1 MNRLLVVDD
10 DPDIVRLLSRFLRR
24 QGYDVATAPDGE
36 EALSLLAVERFAL
49 IVTDITMPKMDGLGV
64 LKGAK
69 KLDVDIEVI
78 ILTGAGI
85 LASAIT
91 ALREGAYDYLLKP
104 LDRLEQLGEVVQRA
118 LEHRRLLLENRQFL
132 AELREAN
139 QRLEEKV
146 ALRTAD
152 LEQANRRLAEAL
164 RVKVEFLGQ
173 MSHELRTPLNFI
185 LGFTGLLQEGIAGP
199 LTPKQAHYL
208 DRIQGGGK
216 RLMDLVSNIL
226 DLSRVEAGTNRL
238 SLESIPLGALF
249 REVQERVGIAAAQKG
264 LEITATLDPAMS
276 ALVAD
281 RGKLVQI
288 LAHLLENAVKFT
300 PDGGRI
306 TVTVRR
312 GKGQPG
318 DPAIR
323 QSGTPPEC
331 QIAQL
336 PDRPPADWLEL
347 AVEDT
352 GIGITADN
360 LERIF
365 EPFHQVDGSQTRA
378 YGGAG
383 VGLAL
388 VRILVELH
396 GGRVWAESEGLGRGA
411 RFIVRLPV
419 LAAPPPPRILVVEDE
434 APTLEAFCT
443 TLAVAG
449 YGVDPARTVVEAL
462 KRLAAAPPDLL
473 VLDIGLP
480 DVDGWEVLKRVRG
493 AEGTRDLPVLVLTG
507 LGYVHAD
514 QALAL
519 GADEF
524 LAKPVSAQVLV
535 ETVARLLTRG
545 PGATAKVEEGS
556 GH

>member
-36 EALSLLAVERFAL
+36 EALSLLAREPCAL
-49 IVTDITMPKMDGLGV
+49 VVTDITMPKMDGLGV

-69 KLDVDIEVI
+69 KLDPDVEVI
-78 ILTGAGI
+78 ILTGAGV

-91 ALREGAYDYLLKP
+91 AIREGAYDYLLKP

-146 ALRTAD
+146 TVRTAD

-199 LTPKQAHYL
+199 LTPKQAHYV
-208 DRIQGGGK
+208 DRIQGGGT
-216 RLMDLVSNIL
+216 RLMDLVNNIL
-226 DLSRVEAGTNRL
+226 GLSRVEAGTNRL

-264 LEITATLDPAMS
+264 LEIAARLDPAMS

-300 PDGGRI
+300 PDQGKIALTARC
-306 TVTVRR
+306 VNWSSSQMVDSVRPVDQLTSR
-312 GKGQPG
+312 PIDSPG
-318 DPAIR
+318 
-323 QSGTPPEC
+323 E
-331 QIAQL
+331 
-336 PDRPPADWLEL
+336 WLEIT
-347 AVEDT
+347 VEDT
-352 GIGITADN
+352 GMGIASDN
-360 LERIF
+360 LERVF

-378 YGGAG
+378 HGGAG

-388 VRILVELH
+388 VRTLVELH
-396 GGRVWAESEGLGRGA
+396 GGRVRAESEGLGRGA

-419 LAAPPPPRILVVEDE
+419 LAVPTPPRILVVEDE
-434 APTLEAFCT
+434 APLREALCAA
-443 TLAVAG
+443 LAVAG

-462 KRLAAAPPDLL
+462 ERLAAARPDLL

-480 DVDGWEVLKRVRG
+480 DADGWEVLKRVRG

-556 GH
+556 EH

>member
-10 DPDIVRLLSRFLRR
+10 DPEIVRLLSRFLRR
-24 QGYDVATAPDGE
+24 QGYDVTTAPDGE
-36 EALSLLAVERFAL
+36 QALSLLAAERFAL
-49 IVTDITMPKMDGLGV
+49 IVTDITMPKMDGLAV
-64 LKGAK
+64 LKAAK
-69 KLDVDIEVI
+69 ILDADIEVI

-85 LASAIT
+85 LSHAIT
-91 ALREGAYDYLLKP
+91 ALRAGAYDYLLKP
-104 LDRLEQLGEVVQRA
+104 LERLEELGEIVQRA
-118 LEHRRLLLENRQFL
+118 LEHRRLFLENRRL
-132 AELREAN
+132 VVELREAN

-146 ALRTAD
+146 TLRTAD

-173 MSHELRTPLNFI
+173 MTHELRTPLNYI
-185 LGFTGLLQEGIAGP
+185 LGFASLLQEGVGGP
-199 LTPKQAHYL
+199 PTPKQATYV
-208 DRIQGGGK
+208 DRIQRGGK
-216 RLMDLVSNIL
+216 RLLDLVTDIL
-226 DLSRVEAGTNRL
+226 DLSSVEAGTNRL
-238 SLESIPLGALF
+238 ALESIRLGALVQ
-249 REVQERVGIAAAQKG
+249 EVQALVDIPATQKR
-264 LEITATLDPAMS
+264 LEFTTRLDPALS
-276 ALVAD
+276 FVVVD
-281 RGKLVQI
+281 RTKLVRI
-288 LAHLLENAVKFT
+288 LACLVRNAVKFT
-300 PDGGRI
+300 PHGGTI
-306 TVTVRR
+306 TLTARSVTEDRQPETGPVPGPPSPVR
-312 GKGQPG
+312 
-318 DPAIR
+318 
-323 QSGTPPEC
+323 
-331 QIAQL
+331 
-336 PDRPPADWLEL
+336 WLEI

-411 RFIVRLPV
+411 HFIVRLPV
-419 LAAPPPPRILVVEDE
+419 LAAPTPPRILVVEDE
-434 APTLEAFCT
+434 APTLEALCAA
-443 TLAVAG
+443 LAVAG
-449 YGVDPARTVVEAL
+449 YGVDPARTVAEAL
-462 KRLAAAPPDLL
+462 ERLAAARPDLL
-473 VLDIGLP
+473 VLDFGLP

-493 AEGTRDLPVLVLTG
+493 AAGTRDLPVLVLTG

-514 QALAL
+514 QALAI

-545 PGATAKVEEGS
+545 PGATARVEEGS
-556 GH
+556 EH